1 VYTCVS
7 LQARGCCCWS
17 SSWHGGP
24 KTMWNCRSVSRR
36 AFSWRHRCVWVCM
49 WMCTWVFSLYIMC
62 MHKKKQQ
69 NDFERHR
76 AVLLSRIHILEAELK
91 KQAEEHTT
99 NKKAHREEIT
109 SIVLS
114 VNEKMAQVCIHIWC
128 VRVYVLTHQM
138 AVTCLYVCI
147 YTHMPCR
154 RLSTTSPR
162 RRSPKNSPTSSW

>member
-1 VYTCVS
+1 
-7 LQARGCCCWS
+7 
-17 SSWHGGP
+17 
-24 KTMWNCRSVSRR
+24 
-36 AFSWRHRCVWVCM
+36 
-49 WMCTWVFSLYIMC
+49 MC